1 MAVGEGKGQMDEL
14 RYKSDGNFG
23 AQTLSLDRGGLL
35 RMQVNQKKLD
45 QFQTRMSAWVAGQGL
60 LFQLSH
66 GGRGA
71 SSAIMGWVTRITLRL
86 SILLAVGAVLL
97 YGYLMR
103 KPFSPSFGES
113 LQLAV
118 QEGLGAESVE
128 MGPTGRKEGQLDLSS
143 LEMEGSEGA
152 FFDRL
157 RARNIKTRMRILS
170 GTAGVWRGEVVSAEQ
185 LDVKVKSGSERLDSE
200 KVYGAIFHEGEGFTF
215 DRVEVEDATISWGYS
230 ASTAGGIRNT
240 RLSGKRN
247 ETGWRLKMKGGTF
260 SQNWLKDLTIESLEC
275 QISNEGVQI
284 VDAQFSKGE
293 GKMVLAGRVRGP
305 VVDPQVELSGNMK
318 GFPLAGCL
326 QSEVAAVLNGRV
338 SGEVQL
344 GGSPYGASGI
354 TVSAQIVMAPGDEII
369 VTDEI
374 ELLDVISLVD
384 RYRSYKKIRFRSG
397 GFNLETG
404 KNVAVI
410 SDIRLEAKDH
420 ARLEGGLLSRR
431 PSDKEIS
438 RAIFETESGRDG
450 GSPGPQEQG
459 TLDGQKWLNP
469 ALRDTTVD
477 GNLEEGAAT
486 PEFNL
491 ADAARAARSVSDSGE
506 TIRTIFQSEVF
517 GEEVQQREEAARA
530 AYRRIPYLE
539 GEVRMGLN
547 ARAFEE
553 KRSPALAQMFPV
565 EEGSGLRWLRIR
577 LDQSL
582 PFAGA
587 DLAEKILSHG
597 KD

>member
-1 MAVGEGKGQMDEL
+1 MGEGKGQMDEL

-459 TLDGQKWLNP
+459 TLDDQKWLNP

>member
-1 MAVGEGKGQMDEL
+1 MGEGKGQMDEL

>member
-1 MAVGEGKGQMDEL
+1 MGEGKGQMDEL

-469 ALRDTTVD
+469 VLRDTTVD

>member
-1 MAVGEGKGQMDEL
+1 
-14 RYKSDGNFG
+14 
-23 AQTLSLDRGGLL
+23 
-35 RMQVNQKKLD
+35 MQVNQKKLD

-103 KPFSPSFGES
+103 KPYSPSFGES
-113 LQLAV
+113 LHLAV

-200 KVYGAIFHEGEGFTF
+200 KVYGAIFHAGEGFTF
-215 DRVEVEDATISWGYS
+215 DRVEVEDATILWGYS
-230 ASTAGGIRNT
+230 ASTAGEIRNT
-240 RLSGKRN
+240 KLSGKRN

-260 SQNWLKDLTIESLEC
+260 SQNWLKDLTIDSLEC
-275 QISNEGVQI
+275 QISSEGLQI

-397 GFNLETG
+397 GFDLETG

-420 ARLEGGLLSRR
+420 ARLEGGFLSRR

-438 RAIFETESGRDG
+438 KAIFETEIERDG
-450 GSPGPQEQG
+450 GSSG
-459 TLDGQKWLNP
+459 
-469 ALRDTTVD
+469 DTTVD
-477 GNLEEGAAT
+477 GNLEEGASA

-530 AYRRIPYLE
+530 NYRRIPYLE

>member
-1 MAVGEGKGQMDEL
+1 MGEGKGQMDEL

-200 KVYGAIFHEGEGFTF
+200 KVYGAIFHEGEGFSF

-469 ALRDTTVD
+469 VLRDTTVD

-491 ADAARAARSVSDSGE
+491 ADAARAARSISDSGE

>member
-1 MAVGEGKGQMDEL
+1 
-14 RYKSDGNFG
+14 
-23 AQTLSLDRGGLL
+23 
-35 RMQVNQKKLD
+35 MQVNQKKLD

-97 YGYLMR
+97 YGYLIR

-113 LQLAV
+113 LRLAV

-200 KVYGAIFHEGEGFTF
+200 KVYGAIFHAGEGFTF
-215 DRVEVEDATISWGYS
+215 DRVEVEDATILWGYS
-230 ASTAGGIRNT
+230 ASTAGEIRNT
-240 RLSGKRN
+240 KLSGKRN

-260 SQNWLKDLTIESLEC
+260 SQNWLKDLTIDSLEC
-275 QISNEGVQI
+275 QISSEGVQI

-354 TVSAQIVMAPGDEII
+354 TVSAQIVLAPGDEII

-420 ARLEGGLLSRR
+420 ARLEGGFLSRR

-438 RAIFETESGRDG
+438 KAIFETENERDG
-450 GSPGPQEQG
+450 GSPG
-459 TLDGQKWLNP
+459 
-469 ALRDTTVD
+469 DTTVD
-477 GNLEEGAAT
+477 GNLEEGASA

-530 AYRRIPYLE
+530 NYRRIPYLE

>member
-1 MAVGEGKGQMDEL
+1 MGEGKGQMDEL

-97 YGYLMR
+97 YGYLIR

-113 LQLAV
+113 LRLAV

-200 KVYGAIFHEGEGFTF
+200 KVYGAIFHAGEGFTF
-215 DRVEVEDATISWGYS
+215 DRVEVEDATILWGYS
-230 ASTAGGIRNT
+230 ASTAGEIRNT
-240 RLSGKRN
+240 KLSGKRN

-354 TVSAQIVMAPGDEII
+354 TVSSQIVLAPGDEII

-397 GFNLETG
+397 GFDLETG

-420 ARLEGGLLSRR
+420 ARLEGGFLSRR

-438 RAIFETESGRDG
+438 KAIFETEIEWDG
-450 GSPGPQEQG
+450 GSSG
-459 TLDGQKWLNP
+459 
-469 ALRDTTVD
+469 DTTVD
-477 GNLEEGAAT
+477 GNLEEGASA

-530 AYRRIPYLE
+530 NYRRIPYLE

>member
-1 MAVGEGKGQMDEL
+1 
-14 RYKSDGNFG
+14 
-23 AQTLSLDRGGLL
+23 
-35 RMQVNQKKLD
+35 MQVNQKKLD

-97 YGYLMR
+97 YGYLIR

-200 KVYGAIFHEGEGFTF
+200 KVYGAIFHAGEGFTF
-215 DRVEVEDATISWGYS
+215 DRVEVEDATILWGYS
-230 ASTAGGIRNT
+230 ASTAGEIRNT
-240 RLSGKRN
+240 KLSGKRN
-247 ETGWRLKMKGGTF
+247 EIGWRLKMKGGTF
-260 SQNWLKDLTIESLEC
+260 SQNWLKDLTIDSLEC
-275 QISNEGVQI
+275 QISSEGLQI

-354 TVSAQIVMAPGDEII
+354 TVSAQIVLAPGDEII

-420 ARLEGGLLSRR
+420 ARLEGGFLSRR

-438 RAIFETESGRDG
+438 TAIFETESGRDG

-469 ALRDTTVD
+469 ALGDTTVD
-477 GNLEEGAAT
+477 GNLEEGASA

-530 AYRRIPYLE
+530 NYRRIPYLE

>member
-1 MAVGEGKGQMDEL
+1 
-14 RYKSDGNFG
+14 
-23 AQTLSLDRGGLL
+23 
-35 RMQVNQKKLD
+35 MQVNQKKLD

-97 YGYLMR
+97 YGYLIR

-113 LQLAV
+113 LRLAV

-260 SQNWLKDLTIESLEC
+260 SQNWLKDLTIDSLEC
-275 QISNEGVQI
+275 QISSEGLQI

-354 TVSAQIVMAPGDEII
+354 TVSSQIVLAPGDEII

-397 GFNLETG
+397 GFDLETG

-420 ARLEGGLLSRR
+420 ARLEGGFLSRR

-438 RAIFETESGRDG
+438 KAIFETEIEWDG
-450 GSPGPQEQG
+450 GSSG
-459 TLDGQKWLNP
+459 
-469 ALRDTTVD
+469 DTTVD
-477 GNLEEGAAT
+477 GNLEEGASA

-530 AYRRIPYLE
+530 NYRRIPYLE

>member
-1 MAVGEGKGQMDEL
+1 MGEGKGQMDEL

-185 LDVKVKSGSERLDSE
+185 LDVKVKSGSERLDSV
-200 KVYGAIFHEGEGFTF
+200 KVYGAIFHEGEGFSF

-438 RAIFETESGRDG
+438 RALFETESGRDG

>member
-1 MAVGEGKGQMDEL
+1 MGEGKGQMDEL

-200 KVYGAIFHEGEGFTF
+200 KVYGAIFHEGEGFSF

>member
-1 MAVGEGKGQMDEL
+1 
-14 RYKSDGNFG
+14 
-23 AQTLSLDRGGLL
+23 
-35 RMQVNQKKLD
+35 MQVNQKKLD

-97 YGYLMR
+97 YGYLIR

-113 LQLAV
+113 LRLAV

-200 KVYGAIFHEGEGFTF
+200 KVYGAIFHAGEGFTF
-215 DRVEVEDATISWGYS
+215 DRVEVEDATILWGYS
-230 ASTAGGIRNT
+230 ASTAGEIRNT
-240 RLSGKRN
+240 KLSGKRN

-260 SQNWLKDLTIESLEC
+260 SQNWLKDLTIDSLEC
-275 QISNEGVQI
+275 QISSEGLQI

-354 TVSAQIVMAPGDEII
+354 TVSSQIVLAPGDEII

-397 GFNLETG
+397 GFDLETG

-420 ARLEGGLLSRR
+420 ARLEGGFLSRR

-438 RAIFETESGRDG
+438 KAIFETEIEWDG
-450 GSPGPQEQG
+450 GSSG
-459 TLDGQKWLNP
+459 
-469 ALRDTTVD
+469 DTTVD
-477 GNLEEGAAT
+477 GNLEEGASA

-530 AYRRIPYLE
+530 NYRRIPYLE

>member
-1 MAVGEGKGQMDEL
+1 
-14 RYKSDGNFG
+14 
-23 AQTLSLDRGGLL
+23 
-35 RMQVNQKKLD
+35 MQVNQKKLD

-97 YGYLMR
+97 YGYLIR

-113 LQLAV
+113 LRLAV

-260 SQNWLKDLTIESLEC
+260 SQNWLKDLTIDSLEC
-275 QISNEGVQI
+275 QISSEGVQI

-354 TVSAQIVMAPGDEII
+354 TVSSQIVLAPGDEII

-397 GFNLETG
+397 GFDLETG

-420 ARLEGGLLSRR
+420 ARLEGGFLSRR

-438 RAIFETESGRDG
+438 KAIFETEIERDG
-450 GSPGPQEQG
+450 GSSG
-459 TLDGQKWLNP
+459 
-469 ALRDTTVD
+469 DTTVD
-477 GNLEEGAAT
+477 GNLEEGASA

-530 AYRRIPYLE
+530 NYRRIPYLE

>member
-200 KVYGAIFHEGEGFTF
+200 KVYGAIFHEGEGFSF

-469 ALRDTTVD
+469 VLRDTTVD

>member
-1 MAVGEGKGQMDEL
+1 MGEGKGQMDEL

-97 YGYLMR
+97 YGYLIR

-354 TVSAQIVMAPGDEII
+354 TVSAQIVLAPGDEII

-397 GFNLETG
+397 GFNIETG

>member
-1 MAVGEGKGQMDEL
+1 
-14 RYKSDGNFG
+14 
-23 AQTLSLDRGGLL
+23 
-35 RMQVNQKKLD
+35 MQVNQKKLD

-86 SILLAVGAVLL
+86 SIFLAVGAVLL
-97 YGYLMR
+97 YGYLIR

-113 LQLAV
+113 LRLAV

-200 KVYGAIFHEGEGFTF
+200 KVYGAIFHAGEGFTF
-215 DRVEVEDATISWGYS
+215 DRVEVEDATILWGYS
-230 ASTAGGIRNT
+230 ASTAGEIRNT
-240 RLSGKRN
+240 KLSGKRN

-260 SQNWLKDLTIESLEC
+260 SQNWLKDLTIDSLEC
-275 QISNEGVQI
+275 QISSEGLQI

-354 TVSAQIVMAPGDEII
+354 TVSSQIVLAPGDEII

-397 GFNLETG
+397 GFDLETG

-420 ARLEGGLLSRR
+420 ARLEGGFLSRR

-438 RAIFETESGRDG
+438 KAIFETEIERDG
-450 GSPGPQEQG
+450 GSSG
-459 TLDGQKWLNP
+459 
-469 ALRDTTVD
+469 DTTVD
-477 GNLEEGAAT
+477 GNLEEGASA

-530 AYRRIPYLE
+530 NYRRIPYLE

>member
-1 MAVGEGKGQMDEL
+1 M
-14 RYKSDGNFG
+14 
-23 AQTLSLDRGGLL
+23 
-35 RMQVNQKKLD
+35 
-45 QFQTRMSAWVAGQGL
+45 
-60 LFQLSH
+60 
-66 GGRGA
+66 
-71 SSAIMGWVTRITLRL
+71 
-86 SILLAVGAVLL
+86 
-97 YGYLMR
+97 
-103 KPFSPSFGES
+103 
-113 LQLAV
+113 
-118 QEGLGAESVE
+118 
-128 MGPTGRKEGQLDLSS
+128 
-143 LEMEGSEGA
+143 
-152 FFDRL
+152 
-157 RARNIKTRMRILS
+157 
-170 GTAGVWRGEVVSAEQ
+170 
-185 LDVKVKSGSERLDSE
+185 
-200 KVYGAIFHEGEGFTF
+200 
-215 DRVEVEDATISWGYS
+215 
-230 ASTAGGIRNT
+230 
-240 RLSGKRN
+240 
-247 ETGWRLKMKGGTF
+247 
-260 SQNWLKDLTIESLEC
+260 
-275 QISNEGVQI
+275 
-284 VDAQFSKGE
+284 
-293 GKMVLAGRVRGP
+293 
-305 VVDPQVELSGNMK
+305 
-318 GFPLAGCL
+318 
-326 QSEVAAVLNGRV
+326 
-338 SGEVQL
+338 
-344 GGSPYGASGI
+344 
-354 TVSAQIVMAPGDEII
+354 SAQIVMAPGDEII

>member
-1 MAVGEGKGQMDEL
+1 MGEGKGQMDEL

-143 LEMEGSEGA
+143 LEMVGSEGA

-185 LDVKVKSGSERLDSE
+185 LDVKVKSGSERLDSV
-200 KVYGAIFHEGEGFTF
+200 KVYGAIFHEGEGFSF

-469 ALRDTTVD
+469 VLRDTTVD

>member
-1 MAVGEGKGQMDEL
+1 
-14 RYKSDGNFG
+14 
-23 AQTLSLDRGGLL
+23 
-35 RMQVNQKKLD
+35 MQVNQKKLD

-97 YGYLMR
+97 YGYLIR

-113 LQLAV
+113 LRLAV

-200 KVYGAIFHEGEGFTF
+200 KVYGAIFHAGEGFTF
-215 DRVEVEDATISWGYS
+215 DRVEVEDATILWGYS
-230 ASTAGGIRNT
+230 ASTAGEIRNT
-240 RLSGKRN
+240 KLSGKRN

-397 GFNLETG
+397 GFDLETG

-420 ARLEGGLLSRR
+420 ARLDGGFLSRR

-438 RAIFETESGRDG
+438 KAIFETEIEWDG
-450 GSPGPQEQG
+450 GSSG
-459 TLDGQKWLNP
+459 
-469 ALRDTTVD
+469 DTTVD
-477 GNLEEGAAT
+477 GNLEEGASA